1 MGKDMKPKLW
11 QGSLF
16 YLLLLVAIIAL
27 VFSFLPLSKG
37 PEEVDFYAFID
48 QAKQGQIDT
57 IQQDGN
63 ILIGLKSDEK
73 LIKAS
78 FVGSTKELMDTLK
91 EAGITLGESGVK
103 FDVKTGGFDWGGIL
117 ISFIPLVLFGALL
130 FFLFR
135 SARGA
140 NTQAFNFAKS
150 RARLSAS
157 NKSTITFSDV
167 AGVDE
172 AKGELQEIVEF
183 LKSPQKFLTLGARI
197 PRGVLLV
204 GPPGCGK
211 TLMAKAVA
219 GEADA
224 PFFSI
229 SGSEFVE
236 MFVGVGASRVRD
248 LFDQA
253 KRNTPCIVF
262 VDEIDAVGR
271 HRGAGL
277 GGGHDER
284 EQTLNQILVEMD
296 GFDSSTN
303 VIVLAATNRPDI
315 LDPALLRP
323 GRFDRHVVIDQ
334 PDINGRKA
342 ILEIHAKG
350 KPLGKDSD
358 LEVIAKQ
365 TPGFSGADLA
375 NLINEAAILAAR
387 RGRKDIGTKELEDS
401 IDRVIA
407 GPEKKG
413 RRISQK
419 EKEITAYHESGHALA
434 AKMLPNADPVHKIS
448 IVARGMMGGWTRFL
462 PKEDRHLWTRSQFKD
477 MLVVSLA
484 GRAAEEIAFNE
495 VTTGAQN
502 DLEQATNTARKMV
515 TEYGMSDKLGPRTF
529 GRREELVFLGR
540 EIHEQRNYSEKI
552 AMKIDEEVYALIQ
565 HAYDAAKEIL
575 VENKERLKL
584 IAERL
589 IAKETIEEA
598 EFESLLKEPLSSPQ
612 LEATPAS

>member
-1 MGKDMKPKLW
+1 MKTKWW

-16 YLLLLVAIIAL
+16 YLLILVGIIAL
-27 VFSFLPLSKG
+27 AFSFFPVNKG
-37 PEEVDFYAFID
+37 PEEVDFYTFVN
-48 QAKQGQIDT
+48 QAQSREIDT
-57 IQQDGN
+57 IEQDN
-63 ILIGLKSDEK
+63 PILIGLKNGEK
-73 LIKAS
+73 ISKSS

-91 EAGITLGESGVK
+91 EAGIALGEGGVK
-103 FDVKTGGFDWGGIL
+103 FTVKTGGFDWGSIL
-117 ISFIPLVLFGALL
+117 ISFLPLILFGGLL

-140 NTQAFNFAKS
+140 NTQAFNFS
-150 RARLSAS
+150 RSKARLADV
-157 NKSTITFSDV
+157 NKPTVNFNDV

-172 AKGELQEIVEF
+172 AKVELQEVVEF
-183 LKSPQKFLTLGARI
+183 LQSPQKFLALGARI

-211 TLMAKAVA
+211 TLLSKAVA
-219 GEADA
+219 GQAGA
-224 PFFSI
+224 PFFAI

-253 KRNTPCIVF
+253 KRNAPCIVF

-334 PDINGRKA
+334 PDIHGRQA
-342 ILEIHAKG
+342 ILEVHAKG
-350 KPLGKDSD
+350 KPLAK
-358 LEVIAKQ
+358 EVTMETIAKE
-365 TPGFSGADLA
+365 TAGFSGADLA

-387 RGRKDIGTKELEDS
+387 RDKKDIGMKDLEDS

-413 RRISQK
+413 RVISQK
-419 EKEITAYHESGHALA
+419 EKDIIAHHEIGHALA

-462 PKEDRHLWTRSQFKD
+462 PTEDRHLWSISQFED
-477 MLVVSLA
+477 RMVVSLA
-484 GRAAEEIAFNE
+484 GRAAEEIIFGE
-495 VTTGAQN
+495 ITTGAQN
-502 DLEQATNTARKMV
+502 DLEQATSLARKMV
-515 TEYGMSDKLGPRTF
+515 TEYGMSSKLGPRTF
-529 GRREELVFLGR
+529 GKREELVFLGR
-540 EIHEQRNYSEKI
+540 EIHEQRNYSEKV
-552 AMKIDEEVYALIQ
+552 ATQIDEEVYHFIDK
-565 HAYDAAKEIL
+565 AYTTAKKIL
-575 VENKERLKL
+575 TDNKDRLKL
-584 IAERL
+584 IANRL
-589 IAKETIEEA
+589 IDKETIEEA
-598 EFESLLKEPLSSPQ
+598 EFEELFKEQLPSPELQ
-612 LEATPAS
+612 VSPAS

>member
-1 MGKDMKPKLW
+1 MKTKWW

-16 YLLLLVAIIAL
+16 YMLILVGIIAL
-27 VFSFLPLSKG
+27 AFSFFPVNKG
-37 PEEVDFYAFID
+37 PEEVDFYTFVN
-48 QAKQGQIDT
+48 QAQSREIDT
-57 IQQDGN
+57 IEQDN
-63 ILIGLKSDEK
+63 PILIGLKNGERISK
-73 LIKAS
+73 SS

-91 EAGITLGESGVK
+91 ESGIALGEGGIK
-103 FDVKTGGFDWGGIL
+103 FSVKTGGFDWGSIL
-117 ISFIPLVLFGALL
+117 ISFLPLILFGGLL

-135 SARGA
+135 SAKGA
-140 NTQAFNFAKS
+140 NTQAFNFS
-150 RARLSAS
+150 RSKARLADV
-157 NKSTITFSDV
+157 NKPTVTFDDV

-172 AKGELQEIVEF
+172 AKVELQEVVEF
-183 LKSPQKFLTLGARI
+183 LQSPQKFLALGARI

-211 TLMAKAVA
+211 TLLSKAVA
-219 GEADA
+219 GQAGA
-224 PFFSI
+224 PFFAI

-253 KRNTPCIVF
+253 KRNAPCIVF

-323 GRFDRHVVIDQ
+323 GRFDRHVVIEQ
-334 PDINGRKA
+334 PDIHGRKA
-342 ILEIHAKG
+342 ILEVHAKG
-350 KPLGKDSD
+350 KPLAK
-358 LEVIAKQ
+358 EVDMEVLAKE
-365 TPGFSGADLA
+365 TAGFSGADLA

-387 RGRKDIGTKELEDS
+387 RDKKDIGMNEMEDS

-413 RRISQK
+413 RVISQK
-419 EKEITAYHESGHALA
+419 EKDIIAHHEIGHALA

-462 PKEDRHLWTRSQFKD
+462 PTEDRHLWSVSQFED
-477 MLVVSLA
+477 RLVVSLA
-484 GRAAEEIAFNE
+484 GRAAEEIIFDE
-495 VTTGAQN
+495 ITTGAQN
-502 DLEQATNTARKMV
+502 DLEQATSLARKMV
-515 TEYGMSDKLGPRTF
+515 TEYGMSTKLGPRTF
-529 GRREELVFLGR
+529 GKREELIFLGR
-540 EIHEQRNYSEKI
+540 EIHEQRNYSEKV
-552 AMKIDEEVYALIQ
+552 ATQIDEEVYQFIDK
-565 HAYDAAKEIL
+565 AYTTAKKIL
-575 VENKERLKL
+575 TDNKDSLKL
-584 IAERL
+584 IANRL
-589 IAKETIEEA
+589 IDKETIEEA
-598 EFESLLKEPLSSPQ
+598 EFEELFKEQLPSPEVQ
-612 LEATPAS
+612 VSPAS